1 VNRQQRGLFLTLEGV
16 DGAGKSTHVQW
27 LVEQLTERGVRV
39 VCTREPG
46 GTEIGEKLR
55 ALLLHQSMGLE
66 CETLLMF
73 AARAEHLQAVIEP
86 ALQAGQWV
94 VCDRF
99 TDATFAYQGG
109 GRELGL
115 ERIAALEQWV
125 HPDLQPDCTWL
136 FDVPLAVAR
145 ERLDRTR
152 EQDRFEQEADA
163 FFQRTR
169 AVYLVRAQ
177 QQPTRIQRIDAT
189 QTIEQIRAQLSQHLD
204 QLVTQRRLA

>member
-1 VNRQQRGLFLTLEGV
+1 LKTQPRGLFLTLEGV

-27 LVEQLTERGVRV
+27 LVDQLAARGVAV

-46 GTEIGEKLR
+46 GTKLGEKLR
-55 ALLLHQSMGLE
+55 ALLLHEAMSLE

-73 AARAEHLQAVIEP
+73 AARAEHLQTVIAP

-109 GRELGL
+109 GRELGV

-125 HPDLQPDCTWL
+125 HPGLQPDCTWL

-169 AVYLVRAQ
+169 AVYLARAQ
-177 QQPTRIQRIDAT
+177 QQPARIQRVDAT
-189 QTIEQIRAQLSQHLD
+189 QTIEQIREQLSRQLD
-204 QLVTQRRLA
+204 QLVTQRRLT